1 MKEESYTSTP
11 PMGRTACTELQC
23 LYKGELNFFTLPTS
37 HKLDWEPQLPTFF
50 FSFDRLSLILF
61 SCPKLCAPLCLISH
75 VCALCM
81 LCYHSDNCDNI
92 DNKQGQVTWSQPF
105 RAVHNAGSK
114 CAARCVSSNY
124 LPSSSSSHSKV
135 CCYSTLNT
143 FSE

>member
-1 MKEESYTSTP
+1 VYLYSFYGPYGLYRASVPVQGCTLLFYFTHISQIRLGTP
-11 PMGRTACTELQC
+11 ATDI
-23 LYKGELNFFTLPTS
+23 FS
-37 HKLDWEPQLPTFF
+37 
-50 FSFDRLSLILF
+50 FSFDRLSLISF

-81 LCYHSDNCDNI
+81 LCYHSDNCDNT

-114 CAARCVSSNY
+114 CAARCVSSGC

-135 CCYSTLNT
+135 CCYSTVNT